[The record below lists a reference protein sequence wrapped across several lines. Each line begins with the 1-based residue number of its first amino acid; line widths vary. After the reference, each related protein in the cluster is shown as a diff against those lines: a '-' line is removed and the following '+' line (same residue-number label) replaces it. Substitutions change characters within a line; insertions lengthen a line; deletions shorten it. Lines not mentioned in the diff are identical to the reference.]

1 MKNSV
6 FSKTFKS
13 LDRKFLLTILN
24 DIIFFIILILIIG
37 LTYFSIIFFAY
48 QLQETSTLM
57 AKIQTTDITKLN
69 SLQPEAEEAL
79 STFRMITVKIVA
91 TLLLALIS
99 TYLVATYFKGKIWSI
114 IHKTKLDKKFY
125 KKFLLLRLTWYA
137 IWALIFYAVYMLVNT
152 QTQTSSII
160 IFSILLLYFT
170 MILLTTFNKE
180 KKIFKT
186 IAQTIKLGI
195 KKFHLLFL
203 PYLINIVI
211 LTIIYFII
219 NPFIISY
226 KRPQI
231 IIYTIIVLIS
241 IAWLRFYISEII
253 GKIKNKEKFMV

>member
-24 DIIFFIILILIIG
+24 DIIFYIILILIIG

-137 IWALIFYAVYMLVNT
+137 IWALIFYAVKGYK
-152 QTQTSSII
+152 SI
-160 IFSILLLYFT
+160 
-170 MILLTTFNKE
+170 
-180 KKIFKT
+180 
-186 IAQTIKLGI
+186 
-195 KKFHLLFL
+195 
-203 PYLINIVI
+203 
-211 LTIIYFII
+211 
-219 NPFIISY
+219 
-226 KRPQI
+226 
-231 IIYTIIVLIS
+231 
-241 IAWLRFYISEII
+241 
-253 GKIKNKEKFMV
+253 